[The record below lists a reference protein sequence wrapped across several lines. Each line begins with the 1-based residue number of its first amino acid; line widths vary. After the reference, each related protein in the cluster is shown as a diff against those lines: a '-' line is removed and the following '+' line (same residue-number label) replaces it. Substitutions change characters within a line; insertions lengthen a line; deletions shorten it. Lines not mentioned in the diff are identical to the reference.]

1 MRSIFKQRIFKIRPI
16 RHHKNHSV
24 AETILYALQSPCLS
38 QDYQLKL
45 EQRTLSFYETL
56 YYRISNW
63 STQDVLK
70 P

>member
-1 MRSIFKQRIFKIRPI
+1 MRSIFKQHVFKIRPI
-16 RHHKNHSV
+16 RHHTNHSIT
-24 AETILYALQSPCLS
+24 ETILYALPCLS

-56 YYRISNW
+56 YYHISNW